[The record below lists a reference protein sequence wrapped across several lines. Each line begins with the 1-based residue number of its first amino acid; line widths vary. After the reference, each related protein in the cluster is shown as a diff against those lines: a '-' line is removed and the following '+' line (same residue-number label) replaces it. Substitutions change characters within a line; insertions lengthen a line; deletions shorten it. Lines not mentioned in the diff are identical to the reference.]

1 MKDSTL
7 MFVPALRIAMDKAE
21 AAEERRALEN
31 ALARAETLARIEAA
45 FEAKINASKA
55 ARGEGPTKL
64 SRAKREQL
72 NELSEDQ
79 QEVQAEQ
86 MAAFDAATSAGE
98 SITALKAGLRT
109 DVKFWSGA
117 AKYTHPADMPVVEEF
132 VNAKRELL
140 MALDECLKSRAT
152 S

>member
-1 MKDSTL
+1 

-21 AAEERRALEN
+21 ATEERRALEKALLKAE
-31 ALARAETLARIEAA
+31 ALARVEAGFET
-45 FEAKINASKA
+45 KINASKA
-55 ARGEGPTKL
+55 ARGEGPTKV

-72 NELSEDQ
+72 NELSNDQ
-79 QEVQAEQ
+79 KELQAEQ
-86 MAAFDAATSAGE
+86 MVAFDAAASASE
-98 SITALKAGLRT
+98 IVTALKAGLRT

-132 VNAKRELL
+132 VNTKRELL
-140 MALDECLKSRAT
+140 AALDEFLKSGAA